1 MIANINYSVCI
12 ELVHRIDRLEG
23 NMMSTNGNM
32 KTISFGIRLPAQIA
46 EEMVQESEQSGASRS
61 DMIRSLWENRN
72 EHVSRISNQSLGQD
86 LSGFKTEMIES
97 LRAEIQAGLTVPSL
111 PPPPDLSPVLAA
123 IENLTCRIGEM
134 GSLPSRNTS
143 EVPVDLSPLLARLDE
158 IGGLLQSGPPSGETE
173 SDAHAISFLSLQM
186 GEIQQGIERLS
197 VQMDTVVRS
206 GRNNGAGTPEIKDE
220 LIRLAEAAEHQSA
233 LTGEILRIGDSVR
246 EIRDCLQKNL
256 PPAVAPGEKIPEK
269 KFSQES
275 RSHDPDPAAEKK
287 AETRQW
293 GWAIGIIL
301 VLFFGFIAWEMLG
314 WYNGGDSG
322 APQMSQKPEKLPES
336 SLLPGP
342 NQTH

>member
-1 MIANINYSVCI
+1 MSEIIQEKKTRNFGICFDA
-12 ELVHRIDRLEG
+12 LVVDQIDREAAHLG
-23 NMMSTNGNM
+23 
-32 KTISFGIRLPAQIA
+32 
-46 EEMVQESEQSGASRS
+46 
-61 DMIRSLWENRN
+61 
-72 EHVSRISNQSLGQD
+72 VSRTQYLLSLFEKRNDHHPGHSNEASGPD
-86 LSGFKTEMIES
+86 LSGFKTEMIEC
-97 LRAEIQAGLTVPSL
+97 LRSEIQSSLSVSTVL
-111 PPPPDLSPVLAA
+111 LPPDLSPVLAA

-134 GSLPSRNTS
+134 GSLSSGNTS
-143 EVPVDLSPLLARLDE
+143 EAPVDFSPLLARLDE
-158 IGGLLQSGPPSGETE
+158 IVGLFQSGPPSGETE

-197 VQMDTVVRS
+197 GQMETVVRS

-256 PPAVAPGEKIPEK
+256 TTAVSHGEKIPEK
-269 KFSQES
+269 KFSQKS
-275 RSHDPDPAAEKK
+275 RSHEPDPAAEKK

-322 APQMSQKPEKLPES
+322 APQMSQKPKKLPES

-342 NQTH
+342 KQTH

>member
-1 MIANINYSVCI
+1 MCI

-72 EHVSRISNQSLGQD
+72 EHVPRLSNQTFGPD

-97 LRAEIQAGLTVPSL
+97 LRAEIRSALAVRSSPST
-111 PPPPDLSPVLAA
+111 PDLSPVLAE
-123 IENLTCRIGEM
+123 IEKLTCRIGEM
-134 GSLPSRNTS
+134 GSLSSRNIS
-143 EVPVDLSPLLARLDE
+143 EAPVDLSPLLARLDE
-158 IGGLLQSGPPSGETE
+158 IVGLLQSGPSSGEAE
-173 SDAHAISFLSLQM
+173 SDAHEISFLSLQM
-186 GEIQQGIERLS
+186 GEIQQGIERIFAQ
-197 VQMDTVVRS
+197 VEAVVRS
-206 GRNNGAGTPEIKDE
+206 GRNNGSGTPEIKDE

-246 EIRDCLQKNL
+246 EIRDRLQKNL
-256 PPAVAPGEKIPEK
+256 TTAVAPGEKIPEK

-275 RSHDPDPAAEKK
+275 RLNDPDPAAEKK

-322 APQMSQKPEKLPES
+322 APQMSPKPEKHPES
-336 SLLPGP
+336 SLLPDP
-342 NQTH
+342 KQTH